1 MFDKNVSNSQRGN
14 TVHEII
20 ACTGERCGKK
30 EGGAIL
36 NALKRELR
44 IQKNGVSIDGKFK
57 LRTQNCLKKCGTAPN
72 IIIDDVVYSGSELE
86 RILKKIIGKKFN

>member
-1 MFDKNVSNSQRGN
+1 MW
-14 TVHEII
+14 E
-20 ACTGERCGKK
+20 K

-72 IIIDDVVYSGSELE
+72 IIIDDVVYSGSELKD
-86 RILKKIIGKKFN
+86 LKNYWKNLCKL